1 MRISFLVC
9 AMLSCCVVHCDFVEG
24 KIYTSSIIIKQK
36 LQDIRATP
44 ALLQFDMIVGNIE
57 KAIRNIFKN
66 DSNFGNVKVMQL
78 REQDANKMSTMQRN
92 LIVDMELSFYNR
104 SRVNGSIENLFSVVQ
119 SGALGTIPV
128 QRGSLVMEGLP
139 KVSRQMPVFQ
149 NEWPSG
155 NYGLPKPRTGCPDRS
170 WREGFRYHDSEN
182 AENTNWKSNKSH
194 LSGNV
199 TLHGIRQEFC
209 IHLNTRNEQ
218 IPWPRGK
225 YCIYKKGGTCPFG
238 LHEGWVRWDDE
249 NSKIDYPNSLGGEV
263 PDGSYRENT
272 VIYFCCSISG
282 KNSDAI
288 LLPHKSPFYLIAF
301 GSSECQQVQNHKVT
315 LEYLQFDDEDQ
326 GNSNSHSRLAPFGT
340 AQDPYNTRIYYCY
353 YEPIPLGTSFDT
365 VTSSSQAQ
373 LSASTQEREENLVP
387 TKATRFSKFV
397 TGGGVGMILMS
408 SAVVV
413 VFAGRFTSKDR
424 TR

>member
-1 MRISFLVC
+1 MGISFLVC

-66 DSNFGNVKVMQL
+66 DSNFGNVKVIQL
-78 REQDANKMSTMQRN
+78 REQDANNMSTIQRN
-92 LIVDMELSFYNR
+92 IIVDMQLSFYNR

-119 SGALGTIPV
+119 SGALSAIPV
-128 QRGSLVMEGLP
+128 QRGSLVIEGLP
-139 KVSRQMPVFQ
+139 KVSRQMPVFH

-209 IHLNTRNEQ
+209 IHLKTRNEQ

-225 YCIYKKGGTCPFG
+225 YCIYRKGGTCPFG
-238 LHEGWVRWDDE
+238 LHE
-249 NSKIDYPNSLGGEV
+249 
-263 PDGSYRENT
+263 
-272 VIYFCCSISG
+272 
-282 KNSDAI
+282 
-288 LLPHKSPFYLIAF
+288 AF

-326 GNSNSHSRLAPFGT
+326 GNTNSHSRLAPFGT

-353 YEPIPLGTSFDT
+353 YEPIPLGASFDT
-365 VTSSSQAQ
+365 VTSSSQDQ